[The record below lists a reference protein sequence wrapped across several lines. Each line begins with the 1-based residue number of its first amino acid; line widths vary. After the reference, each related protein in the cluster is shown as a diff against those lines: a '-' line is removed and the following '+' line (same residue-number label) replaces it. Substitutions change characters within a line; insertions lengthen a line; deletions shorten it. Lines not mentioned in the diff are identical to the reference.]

1 MMMKEFSVGPII
13 GMLLKPRYAKINAF
27 LGEDYIPCKNGLDI
41 FIDLNVVI
49 NALSTSTKFL
59 NSLPFSDGARIEAD
73 IISNIL
79 SVVKHW
85 KDWSRKFDNT
95 RIFLIV
101 NNFEMIKLPEQDII
115 KSYLI
120 PYIGKFDQKCYAQ
133 MNYFWTE
140 SMKKIEI
147 VLKYV
152 PQSYLI
158 RCSRVDSY
166 IVPNIIDNYKTNDR
180 SRLIITGSSLMT
192 MYGLE
197 SNTNVI
203 LSKFKHQM
211 SDMEMI
217 VKSISNI
224 DEPIMTTFIKNKVFY
239 GLLNA
244 IIGDFDRGMI
254 GITQLGISTFANDL
268 LRAVERG
275 EIPKDPKTIDSV
287 LPVIQQGY
295 HDYLRKA
302 FMLVDINTHTL
313 FIPQSLIEKIR
324 SNMIDLYD
332 IDAFRGLSV
341 DGFNLMELL

>member
-1 MMMKEFSVGPII
+1 MAREVSIGPVAGAI
-13 GMLLKPRYAKINAF
+13 LKPRYAKINAF
-27 LGEDYIPCKNGLDI
+27 LGEDYMPCEEGIDI
-41 FIDLNVVI
+41 FIDLNALVS
-49 NALSTSTKFL
+49 ALSTSAKFL
-59 NSLPFSDGARIEAD
+59 NSLPFSDGGKVEAD
-73 IISNIL
+73 IISNVL
-79 SVVKHW
+79 SVLKHW
-85 KDWSRKFDNT
+85 KDWSRKYDNA
-95 RIFLIV
+95 RLFLLV
-101 NNFEMIKLPEQDII
+101 NDFEMVKLPEQDII
-115 KSYLI
+115 KSYLV
-120 PYIGKFDQKCYAQ
+120 PYVSKFDQERFAQ

-140 SMKKIEI
+140 SMKKVEI

-158 RCSRVDSY
+158 RCNRVDSY
-166 IVPNIIDNYKTNDR
+166 IIPNIIDNYKTNNR
-180 SRLIITGSSLMT
+180 SRLIITSNPLMT

-197 SNTNVI
+197 PNTNVI

-211 SDMEMI
+211 SDMGMI

-224 DEPIMTTFIKNKVFY
+224 DDPIMDTFIKNKVFY

-287 LPVIQQGY
+287 LPVINQGY
-295 HDYLRKA
+295 HDYLRKT
-302 FMLVDINTHTL
+302 FMLVDISNHTL
-313 FIPQSLIEKIR
+313 FIPQSLIEKIK
-324 SNMIDLYD
+324 SNMVDLYD
-332 IDAFRGLSV
+332 IDAFRGMSV